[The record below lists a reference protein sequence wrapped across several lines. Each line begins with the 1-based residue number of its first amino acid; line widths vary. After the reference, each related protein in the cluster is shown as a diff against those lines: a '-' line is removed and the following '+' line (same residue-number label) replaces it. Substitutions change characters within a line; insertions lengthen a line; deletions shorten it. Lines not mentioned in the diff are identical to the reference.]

1 MGPLP
6 YDGTRGKEAY
16 RLQQVRAEGFMRG
29 ALLITL
35 GALTSRVLGVFYRP
49 VAQIPL
55 GDDGLAL
62 VTAPNAAYM
71 IILAISSTGLNVAI
85 SRLVSQRLAVGDL
98 RGARRVIHVAA
109 TILGGSGIL
118 FSLLF
123 VLGAPWLASAQGFPE
138 AAPGFLVL
146 APAILLVTI
155 EVAFRGLFQGM
166 QQMRPAAMSMVVEQ
180 AGRVFMGLIGVFL
193 LTPVAISLGAAAYN
207 AGNTAGILLGALY
220 AIWIYLRQRP
230 MATWTTVAP
239 GVESWE
245 HESFTRLAGKILS
258 IALPL
263 SFLGAVLPLVQQ
275 ADVALIT
282 NRLSGIGVDPK
293 HAKEALAYITNA
305 SQLRDLPLILAQA
318 LYVSL
323 VPAVSESMATGKVDQ
338 ARHRAAAAM
347 RITWMIGLPAT
358 VGLVV
363 AARDA
368 YGVLFRGPGWYVM
381 APLGWSTVF
390 LMLQQTS
397 SGILQGL
404 GLVWISVINQ
414 ITGVVVKV
422 ILTYWWT
429 GNPRLQENGAAYATV
444 AGFLL
449 AAGLNLR
456 AVRQHFA
463 LTVGFKEN
471 IYRPLLASILM
482 GLVLYLVSPVFAALI
497 PWARLAGVA
506 TIGVGAVAYGVAILA
521 LGGVREADLHMIPGM
536 RPGIIRTLRRL
547 RLLRG

>member
-1 MGPLP
+1 
-6 YDGTRGKEAY
+6 
-16 RLQQVRAEGFMRG
+16 MRG
-29 ALLITL
+29 AFLITL
-35 GALTSRVLGVFYRP
+35 GSLISRLLGVFYRP

-98 RGARRVIHVAA
+98 RGARRVLHVAA
-109 TILGGSGIL
+109 TILAGSGIL

-123 VLGAPWLASAQGFPE
+123 ALGASWLASVQGFPE
-138 AAPGFLVL
+138 ATPGFLVL

-155 EVAFRGLFQGM
+155 EVAFRGLYQGM
-166 QQMRPAAMSMVVEQ
+166 QQMRPAATSMVVEQ
-180 AGRVFMGLIGVFL
+180 AGRVFIGLVGVFL
-193 LTPVAISLGAAAYN
+193 LTPLAVNFGAAAYN
-207 AGNTAGILLGALY
+207 AGSTIGIFLGALY
-220 AIWIYLRQRP
+220 GVWIYLRERP
-230 MATWTTVAP
+230 TLNWTTVAP

-245 HESFTRLAGKILS
+245 KESFVRLAGKILS

-282 NRLSGIGVDPK
+282 NRLSGIGVDPRQ
-293 HAKEALAYITNA
+293 AKEALAYITNA

-323 VPAVSESMATGKVDQ
+323 VPAVSESMAVGKVEQ
-338 ARHRAAAAM
+338 ARHRAATAM
-347 RITWMIGLPAT
+347 RLTWLIGLPAT
-358 VGLVV
+358 VGLVA

-368 YGVLFRGPGWYVM
+368 YGVLFTGPGWYVM

-404 GLVWISVINQ
+404 GLIWLSVVNQ
-414 ITGVVVKV
+414 LIGVVVKV
-422 ILTYWWT
+422 VLTYWWT
-429 GNPRLQENGAAYATV
+429 GIPRLQENGAAYATV
-444 AGFLL
+444 VGFLI

-456 AVRQHFA
+456 AVRQHFS

-482 GLVLYLVSPVFAALI
+482 GLILYLISPVSHALI
-497 PWARLAGVA
+497 PWDRLAGLA
-506 TIGVGAVAYGVAILA
+506 TIGVGGAVYGVAILA
-521 LGGVREADLHMIPGM
+521 LGGVREADLNMLPGM
-536 RPGIIRTLRRL
+536 RPGMIRTLRRL